1 METPTTPRS
10 TLNPPVFYTSAALI
24 LALVLFTVLLQE
36 EAQSLFNHVQQWI
49 ITNASWFY
57 VLAVALI
64 LISVV
69 FLAVSRYG
77 DIKLGPDH
85 SRPDYRNTTWF
96 AMLFSAGMGI
106 GLMFFGVAEP
116 VMHFTTPPV
125 GEPNTV
131 QAAKEAMKLTF
142 FHWGLHA
149 WAIYA
154 IVALIL
160 AFFSY
165 RHGLPLT
172 LRSALYPLIGE
183 RIYGPIGHAV
193 DIFAIIGTVFGVATS
208 LGYGV
213 LQINSGL
220 HHLFG
225 WPVNQTVQI
234 ALIAATCGLATL
246 SVASGLDRGIRI
258 LSELNLSLAVILLL
272 FVLVL
277 GPTVFLLQTYVQ
289 NTGAYLSDIVN
300 KTFNLYAYEPT
311 DWIGGWTLLYWGWW
325 LSWSPFVGLFI
336 ARISRGRTIRE
347 FVCGVLFVPAGFTLL
362 WMTVFGDTA
371 IHMVLQEGFTQ
382 LAEVVNQDSSVALF
396 AFLEHFPLGSVISLV
411 AVLMVV
417 VFFVTSADSGALVV
431 DMLASSGKDHSPL
444 WQRIFW
450 SVLMGVVAIALLLA
464 DGLKALQTAT
474 IASALPF
481 SIVLLASIW
490 GLFKALHL
498 DATKR
503 GIRYQALT
511 FSRPTT
517 RSGASEG
524 DGWQRRLRNIA
535 MFPRRRLHHRC
546 GATGLRGRRR
556 RTAQAGLRSPGAGR
570 RGRPGSAGSQPRR
583 RGRFHL
589 RGASARLHHAELRDA
604 RHRGQQRVAQV
615 FPRRGPSPG
624 RRPGL
629 RHHGLE
635 PRRRDRRHPRPVR
648 AAHALPARGALRDAG
663 AGQCRPL
670 AVSPTGSAPE

>member
-524 DGWQRRLRNIA
+524 DGWQRHVPKA
-535 MFPRRRLHHRC
+535 QPRQPLHHRC